1 MRKSRWVE
9 GDEFDLYKFKLLSFR
24 FYLGWIRRSIFRA
37 NLFTKDHDWSQLKV
51 PRIAHRIKPLVTF
64 AKKKPMELNTNFHV
78 FSKIFFFY
86 VYNSQL
92 TYWKEPWL
100 ANLKIDRRFF
110 FSFMDSGWMKIL
122 SKLLIGKYFKTFRA
136 NLSLCN
142 LYSS

>member
-78 FSKIFFFY
+78 FSKIFFFFC
-86 VYNSQL
+86 VQL
-92 TYWKEPWL
+92 SVNLLERIMIGKLENRWK
-100 ANLKIDRRFF
+100 IFF
-110 FSFMDSGWMKIL
+110 FIHGLGLDENTLETINWKIFQDVSCKSF
-122 SKLLIGKYFKTFRA
+122 
-136 NLSLCN
+136 SL
-142 LYSS
+142 

>member
-78 FSKIFFFY
+78 FSKIFFLCTT
-86 VYNSQL
+86 QL
-92 TYWKEPWL
+92 TYWKEAWL

-110 FSFMDSGWMKIL
+110 FFIHGLGLDENTLETINWKIFQDVSCKSF
-122 SKLLIGKYFKTFRA
+122 
-136 NLSLCN
+136 SL
-142 LYSS
+142 